1 MHLTEPGET
10 FCAPG
15 LGLADI
21 DAQTLDGRRPDSGWP
36 MTEVPM
42 NVTTPSSTP
51 ARLWTAVGL
60 RSVAVGSLLALF
72 GCTTQSQTF
81 EGYSD
86 DQVWSAMVAAARAPE
101 YDEWKIAEN
110 ETFIDEDGR
119 RVEVYRVLRRLYV
132 TPYSTPLDESR
143 EWRMQM
149 VLGRDDD
156 ADAPV
161 VDFTARQITVPAHV
175 WAEAERY
182 FNQVRSLLGPASL
195 PQPATTDADS
205 NERGVTDGSS
215 NEPLSP
221 SSTPDSVETPEVV
234 DLPDER

>member
-1 MHLTEPGET
+1 
-10 FCAPG
+10 
-15 LGLADI
+15 
-21 DAQTLDGRRPDSGWP
+21 
-36 MTEVPM
+36 M

-60 RSVAVGSLLALF
+60 RSIAVGSLLALF

-81 EGYSD
+81 EGYYD

-149 VLGRDDD
+149 VLGRHDD

-175 WAEAERY
+175 WG
-182 FNQVRSLLGPASL
+182 RSGALLQPGAQFAWSCEP
-195 PQPATTDADS
+195 PATCDDRRRLQRARRH
-205 NERGVTDGSS
+205 ERQF
-215 NEPLSP
+215 E
-221 SSTPDSVETPEVV
+221 
-234 DLPDER
+234 